1 MAATPDHQVIKHRF
15 LLELW
20 LEPRE
25 VAARVRRL
33 RGRIQDLATRRTGS
47 IGGLRDVNAF
57 ILGTVVATDDEDE
70 DDVEWE
76 TES

>member
-1 MAATPDHQVIKHRF
+1 MAAPDHQVIKHRF

-20 LEPRE
+20 VEPRE

-33 RGRIQDLATRRTGS
+33 RGRIQDVATRRTGS

-57 ILGTVVATDDEDE
+57 ILGSVAATGDEE
-70 DDVEWE
+70 DVEWE
-76 TES
+76 TDS

>member
-1 MAATPDHQVIKHRF
+1 MAAPDHQVIKHRF

-20 LEPRE
+20 VEPRE

-33 RGRIQDLATRRTGS
+33 RGRIQDVATRRTGS

-57 ILGTVVATDDEDE
+57 ILGSVSATDDE

>member
-1 MAATPDHQVIKHRF
+1 MAAPDHQVIKHRF

-20 LEPRE
+20 VEPRE

-57 ILGTVVATDDEDE
+57 ILGSVGATDDEAE

>member
-1 MAATPDHQVIKHRF
+1 MAAPDRQVIRHRF

-20 LEPRE
+20 VEPRE

-57 ILGTVVATDDEDE
+57 ILGSVGATDDEAE